1 MNLSWT
7 VMGIVFVT
15 TLVITIL
22 NGTYLPKSV
31 GFIGPIVGGLIAGYL
46 VGGNYTDGIVN
57 GGIPVGLAGITY
69 TSRIVAINGYKIT
82 VSLNTLIYNGSHVK
96 LLFSLIFASFAF
108 YLVFGIIGGL
118 IGFAIKERKIIKEV
132 LSWILFPNIF

>member
-7 VMGIVFVT
+7 VMSIVFVI
-15 TLVITIL
+15 TLVIIIL

-31 GFIGPIVGGLIAGYL
+31 GFIGPIFGGLIGGYL

-57 GGIPVGLAGITY
+57 GGIPVGLAGIVY
-69 TSRIVAINGYKIT
+69 TSGIVAINGYKIT
-82 VSLNTLIYNGSHVK
+82 SSLNNIFNYNGSHVQ

-118 IGFAIKERKIIKEV
+118 IGFAIKERKIIKEI
-132 LSWILFPNIF
+132 LS

>member
-7 VMGIVFVT
+7 VMSIVFVT

-22 NGTYLPKSV
+22 SGTYLPKSA
-31 GFIGPIVGGLIAGYL
+31 GFIGPIVGGLIAGYW

-132 LSWILFPNIF
+132 LS

>member
-1 MNLSWT
+1 MS
-7 VMGIVFVT
+7 IVFVI
-15 TLVITIL
+15 TLVIIIL

-69 TSRIVAINGYKIT
+69 TSGIVAINGYKIT
-82 VSLNTLIYNGSHVK
+82 SSLNNIFIYNGSHVQ
-96 LLFSLIFASFAF
+96 LFFSLIFASFAF
-108 YLVFGIIGGL
+108 YLGFGIIGGL

-132 LSWILFPNIF
+132 LS

>member
-7 VMGIVFVT
+7 VMSIVFVT

-22 NGTYLPKSV
+22 SGTYLPKSA

-69 TSRIVAINGYKIT
+69 TSGILAINGYKIT
-82 VSLNTLIYNGSHVK
+82 ASLNTHSYNGSHLQ
-96 LLFSLIFASFAF
+96 LLFSLIFANFAF

-132 LSWILFPNIF
+132 LS

>member
-1 MNLSWT
+1 MS
-7 VMGIVFVT
+7 IVFVT

-22 NGTYLPKSV
+22 SGTYLPKSA
-31 GFIGPIVGGLIAGYL
+31 GFIGPIVGGLIAGYW

-132 LSWILFPNIF
+132 LS

>member
-15 TLVITIL
+15 TLVITIIS
-22 NGTYLPKSV
+22 GTYLPKSV

-69 TSRIVAINGYKIT
+69 TSGILAINGYKIT
-82 VSLNTLIYNGSHVK
+82 ASLNTHSYNGSHLQ

-118 IGFAIKERKIIKEV
+118 IGFAIKERKIIKEI
-132 LSWILFPNIF
+132 LSWFHINSH

>member
-7 VMGIVFVT
+7 VMSIVFVI
-15 TLVITIL
+15 TLVIIIL
-22 NGTYLPKSV
+22 SGTYLPKSIS
-31 GFIGPIVGGLIAGYL
+31 FIGPIVGGVIAGYW

-69 TSRIVAINGYKIT
+69 TSRIVAINGYKISL
-82 VSLNTLIYNGSHVK
+82 SLNTLIYNGSHVQ
-96 LLFSLIFASFAF
+96 LLFSLIFASFVF
-108 YLVFGIIGGL
+108 YLVFGVIGGL

-132 LSWILFPNIF
+132 LI

>member
-22 NGTYLPKSV
+22 SGTYLPKSV

-132 LSWILFPNIF
+132 LS

>member
-7 VMGIVFVT
+7 VMSIVFVT

-22 NGTYLPKSV
+22 SGTYLPKSV
-31 GFIGPIVGGLIAGYL
+31 GFIGPIVGGLIVGYL

-132 LSWILFPNIF
+132 LS

>member
-1 MNLSWT
+1 
-7 VMGIVFVT
+7 MGIVFVT

-22 NGTYLPKSV
+22 SGTYLPKSA
-31 GFIGPIVGGLIAGYL
+31 GFIGPIVGGLIAGYW

-132 LSWILFPNIF
+132 LS